1 MFNKYRI
8 ILTCVLSLTAL
19 CAAAAAAMAAR
30 PVSPVTNLH
39 LVSGDVNKV
48 KLAWNAPKHGS
59 TPDATIDDYIIRRNG
74 HKIANLQGFNGMVD
88 TSYIDGSPSTK
99 KSTYSVVAVDSNGR
113 RSPPESVDVDAPKG
127 AAQEPQST
135 GKDPEDGIQSS
146 NLCESIIPP
155 DIRGHNQPTP
165 MEKYSCGKGM
175 NSVNDSEPGKILGVA
190 NKPRPMHDVFQSVF
204 IQFPVTMGH
213 TFWLLISGLAIWVM
227 QAGTYLGLADLFAGA
242 LQTLNGDPSM
252 PALLSLGIAVGLIV
266 LGLRLIREQHR
277 QGFISVGIIVAA
289 LTVLTL
295 LLSSP
300 YKWMRYTV
308 DQPLSWNAEITNTL
322 TDLTSGADLNQQF
335 HFTVH
340 PTYSGRKSTS
350 AIRRQENTDWLMF
363 QYLPQVAVNFNDY
376 QWALTHN
383 YPGTRTTFA
392 EKFVQVWGTGSDD
405 DKDEFKNKLKDAD
418 KDVSKFFNGNDQM
431 QRVAFVVIAKI
442 GLLFHHILKIVTKL
456 ALFACGVL
464 LLFEVFAAA
473 IWLIYA
479 MFGTD
484 SSRWHVER
492 RMVSAGHY
500 LKVPLMM
507 TAWGIVE
514 LAAAANIVSELF
526 DSGFLAI
533 AAGLLLWE
541 ALAIWV
547 AYKLIKKMW
556 RERKEALE
564 ARGAYREQS
573 RSLSR
578 KGLEYGMVA
587 ATGAAGAGKYLAA
600 KAAKKKAG
608 EKDEDGND
616 VPSDKSFDFS
626 SLGNTQPL
634 LAAGPAGGYYSQ
646 SGNAGPD
653 GSPNGYGGRRPN
665 SPPSNYGGGHDFDIE
680 GEAVDITPRTSQP
693 AMLPPG
699 RSGNGR
705 PNGDHADG
713 PNEPQNPA
721 NPNTGSRRSGPQ
733 ERAGVYSDERE
744 QPGRPRIGNV
754 DDPIADAEVV
764 DNDPSSRG
772 DDSAFRTPGDN
783 RF

>member
-1 MFNKYRI
+1 
-8 ILTCVLSLTAL
+8 
-19 CAAAAAAMAAR
+19 
-30 PVSPVTNLH
+30 
-39 LVSGDVNKV
+39 
-48 KLAWNAPKHGS
+48 
-59 TPDATIDDYIIRRNG
+59 
-74 HKIANLQGFNGMVD
+74 
-88 TSYIDGSPSTK
+88 
-99 KSTYSVVAVDSNGR
+99 
-113 RSPPESVDVDAPKG
+113 
-127 AAQEPQST
+127 
-135 GKDPEDGIQSS
+135 
-146 NLCESIIPP
+146 
-155 DIRGHNQPTP
+155 
-165 MEKYSCGKGM
+165 
-175 NSVNDSEPGKILGVA
+175 
-190 NKPRPMHDVFQSVF
+190 
-204 IQFPVTMGH
+204 
-213 TFWLLISGLAIWVM
+213 
-227 QAGTYLGLADLFAGA
+227 
-242 LQTLNGDPSM
+242 
-252 PALLSLGIAVGLIV
+252 
-266 LGLRLIREQHR
+266 
-277 QGFISVGIIVAA
+277 
-289 LTVLTL
+289 
-295 LLSSP
+295 
-300 YKWMRYTV
+300 
-308 DQPLSWNAEITNTL
+308 
-322 TDLTSGADLNQQF
+322 
-335 HFTVH
+335 
-340 PTYSGRKSTS
+340 
-350 AIRRQENTDWLMF
+350 
-363 QYLPQVAVNFNDY
+363 
-376 QWALTHN
+376 
-383 YPGTRTTFA
+383 
-392 EKFVQVWGTGSDD
+392 
-405 DKDEFKNKLKDAD
+405 
-418 KDVSKFFNGNDQM
+418 
-431 QRVAFVVIAKI
+431 
-442 GLLFHHILKIVTKL
+442 
-456 ALFACGVL
+456 
-464 LLFEVFAAA
+464 
-473 IWLIYA
+473 
-479 MFGTD
+479 
-484 SSRWHVER
+484 
-492 RMVSAGHY
+492 
-500 LKVPLMM
+500 MM

-616 VPSDKSFDFS
+616 VPSDKSFD
-626 SLGNTQPL
+626 
-634 LAAGPAGGYYSQ
+634 
-646 SGNAGPD
+646 
-653 GSPNGYGGRRPN
+653 
-665 SPPSNYGGGHDFDIE
+665 IE

-713 PNEPQNPA
+713 PNEPHNPA